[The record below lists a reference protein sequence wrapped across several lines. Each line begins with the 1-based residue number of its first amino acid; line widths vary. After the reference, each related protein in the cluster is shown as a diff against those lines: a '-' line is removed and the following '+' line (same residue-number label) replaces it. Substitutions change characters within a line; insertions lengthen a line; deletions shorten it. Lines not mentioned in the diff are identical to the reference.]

1 MIRNYLK
8 AALLNVLKNK
18 IFSAINVLG
27 LAIGMAGC
35 LLITQYV
42 LHELSY
48 DQMQSF
54 KGRIFRLQLDRYNK
68 GEVTTRWAA
77 GAVGMVDSTV
87 GAGWADAPLLAAGT
101 RRYWAMKSSVAWYAT
116 PSDTWC
122 GGDFIR

>member
-8 AALLNVLKNK
+8 AALRNILKNK

-54 KGRIFRLQLDRYNK
+54 KDRIFRLQLDRYNSIFW
-68 GEVTTRWAA
+68 G
-77 GAVGMVDSTV
+77 
-87 GAGWADAPLLAAGT
+87 
-101 RRYWAMKSSVAWYAT
+101 
-116 PSDTWC
+116 DTLRLPAC
-122 GGDFIR
+122 